1 MQEEIF
7 RNLRD
12 WVEPAHPAIFEH
24 YEDILAIYRYIQ
36 KNLQPEIDSRF
47 DRIARQIGYVVASTV
62 PVILEFSEEG
72 TLKDVEIGADHLRGT
87 LFEGVVEAIKP
98 GKTPLKV
105 HPGKFNLYL
114 IWYIALK
121 LRLRKDWVEPA
132 HFRPGFEITRA
143 QTAQQASEIKW
154 DVREPAHWFDPGIR
168 MVLEDAIQIAA
179 LDEVYP
185 ELHLGERVAFNRYM
199 ASQIV
204 KPEVMEPAH
213 FLRRPELEEIIQR
226 LQSYRRGSV

>member
-1 MQEEIF
+1 MQEETF

-24 YEDILAIYRYIQ
+24 YEDILAIYHHIHEH
-36 KNLQPEIDSRF
+36 LQEAIDDQF
-47 DRIARQIGYVVASTV
+47 DLIARQIGYVVTSTI
-62 PVILEFSEEG
+62 PVILEFSDDG
-72 TLKDVEIGADHLRGT
+72 QLNGVEIGADHLRGT
-87 LFEGVVEAIKP
+87 LFEGVVELIKP
-98 GKTPLKV
+98 GENLKV
-105 HPGKFNLYL
+105 HPGKFNIYL
-114 IWYIALK
+114 IWYVALK

-132 HFRPGFEITRA
+132 HFRPGFEITQA
-143 QTAQQASEIKW
+143 QPAFEAREIKW

-185 ELHLGERVAFNRYM
+185 ELRLAERVAFNRYM
-199 ASQIV
+199 AYQIV

-226 LQSYRRGSV
+226 LRSFRRGPG

>member
-1 MQEEIF
+1 MQEESF

-24 YEDILAIYRYIQ
+24 YEDILKIYRYIHKGFQ
-36 KNLQPEIDSRF
+36 AAIDEQF
-47 DRIARQIGYVVASTV
+47 DQIARKIGYVVASSI
-62 PVILEFSEEG
+62 PVILEFSEG
-72 TLKDVEIGADHLRGT
+72 GRLKDVEIGADHLRGT
-87 LFEGVVEAIKP
+87 LFEAVVEVLKAGENLEVHS
-98 GKTPLKV
+98 GKY
-105 HPGKFNLYL
+105 NIYL
-114 IWYIALK
+114 IWYVALK

-132 HFRPGFEITRA
+132 HFRPGFELTRA
-143 QTAQQASEIKW
+143 QTTAELGEIKW

-185 ELHLGERVAFNRYM
+185 ELHLAERVAFNRYM
-199 ASQIV
+199 AYRIV

-226 LQSYRRGSV
+226 LRSYGRGAG

>member
-1 MQEEIF
+1 MQEESF

-24 YEDILAIYRYIQ
+24 YEDILTIYRYIHEQ
-36 KNLQPEIDSRF
+36 FQGAIDQQF

-62 PVILEFSEEG
+62 PVILEFSEG
-72 TLKDVEIGADHLRGT
+72 GQLKDVEIGADHLRGT
-87 LFEGVVEAIKP
+87 LFEGVIEVLKP
-98 GKTPLKV
+98 GETLKV
-105 HPGKFNLYL
+105 HSGKFNVYL

-132 HFRPGFEITRA
+132 HFRPGFELPQA
-143 QTAQQASEIKW
+143 QTTMEASEIKW

-185 ELHLGERVAFNRYM
+185 ELHLAERVAFNRYM
-199 ASQIV
+199 AYRIV

-213 FLRRPELEEIIQR
+213 FFRRPELDEIIQR
-226 LQSYRRGSV
+226 LRSFQRGAG